1 MPDPTG
7 PKYPTGDAPFDR
19 DRAVPHQIDEDD
31 LPTPALIAETFETG
45 RTMALGQPLPKDIA
59 EALETLWTLIATL
72 PEPHRRN
79 CRAAAAHGAANP
91 SLADPVNPLS
101 LNCQPPLTQDADT
114 ERYMQTQAYRRHVA
128 LVFLDPP
135 EAVQPGPRSE
145 ETGALLYSHI
155 AASLTAAQAHMEAYE
170 AQPTKPADEGP
181 ATVRWHQ
188 PHQQRMDTLARISRD
203 MTDPEAVVA
212 HSALITRGMDHQTN
226 QAIRGTSIPEHP
238 DTALLY
244 HTAVNACF
252 QAEENHRLL
261 AAILAPADAPDPNRP
276 ESPAWPQVATA
287 LARIDYAKGLES
299 YAINAAVTA
308 LNERMH
314 RENTDEADLDDSSKT
329 ALPGRLTQ
337 LIRKTMAAPGR
348 LASRFAPRSQK

>member
-7 PKYPTGDAPFDR
+7 PIYPTSDAPFNR
-19 DRAVPHQIDEDD
+19 DRAIPYRIDEDD

-45 RTMALGQPLPKDIA
+45 RTMALGQPLPEDIA

-72 PEPHRRN
+72 PEPHRGN

-101 LNCQPPLTQDADT
+101 PNCRPPLTEDVHT
-114 ERYMQTQAYRRHVA
+114 ERYMKTQAYRRHVA

-135 EAVQPGPRSE
+135 EAAQPGPRSQ

-155 AASLTAAQAHMEAYE
+155 AASLTAAQAHIDAYE
-170 AQPTKPADEGP
+170 ALPTASAEEALP
-181 ATVRWHQ
+181 TVRWHQ
-188 PHQQRMDTLARISRD
+188 PHQQRMDALARISRD

-212 HSALITRGMDHQTN
+212 HSALITRGMDHQTA
-226 QAIRGTSIPEHP
+226 QTIHGTSIPKHP

-252 QAEENHRLL
+252 QAEDDHRLL
-261 AAILAPADAPDPNRP
+261 AAILAPADAPGPNRP
-276 ESPAWPQVATA
+276 ESPAWLDVATA
-287 LARIDYAKGLES
+287 LARIDYAKGLETH
-299 YAINAAVTA
+299 ATNAAVTA
-308 LNERMH
+308 LNERVH
-314 RENTDEADLDDSSKT
+314 RENTDEDGLDGSGKT
-329 ALPGRLTQ
+329 ALPGRITK

-348 LASRFAPRSQK
+348 LASRFAPRRQK